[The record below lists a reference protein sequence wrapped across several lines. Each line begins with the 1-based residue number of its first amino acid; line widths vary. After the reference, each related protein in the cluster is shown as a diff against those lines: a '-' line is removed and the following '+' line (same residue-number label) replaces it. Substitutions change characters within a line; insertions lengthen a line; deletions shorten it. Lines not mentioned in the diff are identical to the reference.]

1 VRVQV
6 SAKNQAHA
14 FECEPGEK
22 ILHAGLR
29 HGIALPYECGTGTC
43 GTCKARLVEGEV
55 DRRWPEAPGQAKLRV
70 DCGEFLMCQA
80 IPRADCSLEVATLVK
95 PMTADACV
103 PVRTDAII
111 RRCHRLTHDVL
122 SFQLDLARPL
132 DFEAGQFMLMTV
144 DDIAGARAYSM
155 VNFAR
160 RAERLEF
167 VVKKKPDGRLS
178 EWLFGSSVE
187 GARVGLFGPLGS
199 ATFHPDMGK
208 NLLCIAGGSGI
219 AGMMSIVSRASQ
231 DRYFERHSADM
242 FFGVRTPRDVFFLDE
257 LAGFQA
263 RAAAA
268 LRVTVAF
275 SDEGVDSTL
284 AARYPSFGF
293 ATGFIHAVAGERM
306 HGRFDNVRAYAA
318 GPPPMVDATLR
329 MLLLQGKLRSDNIR
343 YDKFS

>member
-1 VRVQV
+1 MKIQV

-22 ILHAGLR
+22 ILLAGLR
-29 HGIALPYECGTGTC
+29 HSVALPYECGTGTC
-43 GTCKARLVEGEV
+43 GTCKARLVEGSV
-55 DRRWPEAPGQAKLRV
+55 DNRWPEAPGQTKLRRER
-70 DCGEFLMCQA
+70 GELLMCQSV
-80 IPRADCSLEVATLVK
+80 PLGDCSLEVAGIVAS
-95 PMTADACV
+95 MSADACV
-103 PVRTDAII
+103 PVNAEAVI
-111 RRCHRLTHDVL
+111 RQRALLTHDVASL
-122 SFQLDLARPL
+122 RLDLSRPI

-155 VNFAR
+155 VNFER
-160 RAERLEF
+160 RAEQLTF
-167 VVKKKPDGRLS
+167 VVKKKPGGRLS
-178 EWLFGSSVE
+178 EWFLGSAVE
-187 GARVGLFGPLGS
+187 GARVALFGPLGS

-219 AGMMSIVSRASQ
+219 AGMMSILSRAVQ
-231 DRYFERHSADM
+231 DCYLERHSADV
-242 FFGVRTPRDVFFLDE
+242 FFGVRTPRDVFFLEE

-263 RAAAA
+263 RAADA

-275 SDEGVDSTL
+275 SDEGVDPAL
-284 AARYPSFGF
+284 AARYPSIGF

-306 HGRFDNVRAYAA
+306 QSRFDNVRAYAA

-329 MLLLQGKLRSDNIR
+329 MLLVQGKLRSDNIR

>member
-1 VRVQV
+1 VKIQV
-6 SAKNQAHA
+6 SAKNQAHT
-14 FECEPGEK
+14 FECEAGDK
-22 ILHAGLR
+22 ILLAGLR

-43 GTCKARLVEGEV
+43 GTCKARLVEGDV
-55 DRRWPEAPGQAKLRV
+55 DNRWPEAPGQSHLRRER
-70 DCGEFLMCQA
+70 GELLMCQSV
-80 IPRADCSLEVATLVK
+80 PRGDCSLEVASIVT
-95 PMTADACV
+95 PMSADACV
-103 PVRTDAII
+103 PARTEAII
-111 RRCHRLTHDVL
+111 GQRAFLTHDVASL
-122 SFQLDLARPL
+122 RLDLARPL

-160 RAERLEF
+160 RADRLEF

-178 EWLFGSSVE
+178 EWLFRRSVE

-231 DRYFERHSADM
+231 DRYFERHSADV

-275 SDEGVDSTL
+275 SDEGVESTL

>member
-1 VRVQV
+1 VKVQV
-6 SAKNQAHA
+6 SAKNQAHN
-14 FECEPGEK
+14 FECGPEEK
-22 ILHAGLR
+22 ILLAGLR

-43 GTCKARLVEGEV
+43 GTCKARQVEGDV
-55 DRRWPEAPGQAKLRV
+55 DNRWPEAPGQSHLRRER
-70 DCGEFLMCQA
+70 GELLMCQSV
-80 IPRADCSLEVATLVK
+80 PRGDCSLEVTSIVT
-95 PMTADACV
+95 PMSADACI
-103 PVRTDAII
+103 PMNAEAII
-111 RRCHRLTHDVL
+111 GQRAFLTHDVASL
-122 SFQLDLARPL
+122 RLDLARPL

-144 DDIAGARAYSM
+144 HDIAGARAYSM

-160 RAERLEF
+160 RAERLDF
-167 VVKKKPDGRLS
+167 VVKKKPGGRLS

-187 GARVGLFGPLGS
+187 GARVRLFGPLGS

-231 DRYFERHSADM
+231 DRYFERHSADV

-257 LAGFQA
+257 IAGFQA

-275 SDEGVDSTL
+275 SDEDVDSTL